1 MTWSSLRLRS
11 LGPRSRRFDRLT
23 DLISPTGDSFTS
35 NTHQERPSQ
44 GAFFMPRHRRSQMA
58 TFLTMHQASEQ
69 LGGVPSAATLYR
81 LAADGHLPAKRIGRK
96 LVISQAQL
104 D

>member
-1 MTWSSLRLRS
+1 
-11 LGPRSRRFDRLT
+11 
-23 DLISPTGDSFTS
+23 
-35 NTHQERPSQ
+35 
-44 GAFFMPRHRRSQMA
+44 MA
-58 TFLTMHQASEQ
+58 RFLTMREASEQ

-104 D
+104 EAWANTPGDARAVTYAGTAIAGEP

>member
-1 MTWSSLRLRS
+1 
-11 LGPRSRRFDRLT
+11 
-23 DLISPTGDSFTS
+23 
-35 NTHQERPSQ
+35 
-44 GAFFMPRHRRSQMA
+44 MA
-58 TFLTMHQASEQ
+58 RFLTMREASEQ

-104 D
+104 DRWADLPGSARAKVYAGTARGDQS

>member
-1 MTWSSLRLRS
+1 
-11 LGPRSRRFDRLT
+11 
-23 DLISPTGDSFTS
+23 
-35 NTHQERPSQ
+35 
-44 GAFFMPRHRRSQMA
+44 MA
-58 TFLTMHQASEQ
+58 RFLTMREASEQ

-104 D
+104 EFQKIPVR

>member
-1 MTWSSLRLRS
+1 
-11 LGPRSRRFDRLT
+11 
-23 DLISPTGDSFTS
+23 
-35 NTHQERPSQ
+35 
-44 GAFFMPRHRRSQMA
+44 MA
-58 TFLTMHQASEQ
+58 RFLTIREASEQ

-104 D
+104 DLWADTPGNARSTVYAGTAHGDQS

>member
-1 MTWSSLRLRS
+1 
-11 LGPRSRRFDRLT
+11 
-23 DLISPTGDSFTS
+23 
-35 NTHQERPSQ
+35 
-44 GAFFMPRHRRSQMA
+44 MA

-104 D
+104 DEWANTPGNARAKVYAGTARGDQS

>member
-1 MTWSSLRLRS
+1 MA
-11 LGPRSRRFDRLT
+11 RFL
-23 DLISPTGDSFTS
+23 S
-35 NTHQERPSQ
+35 
-44 GAFFMPRHRRSQMA
+44 MK
-58 TFLTMHQASEQ
+58 QASEQ

-104 D
+104 DLWADLPGSARAVTYAGTAHSEAPL